1 MKELICVVFA
11 LGPGPIMNFKD
22 NWSSRSL
29 AYPDEYLP
37 WNVLQDLPNV
47 LHHNYPG
54 VIYKH
59 MLYCFKCTVTL
70 LNINPS
76 IIMEYDRHAVIVL

>member
-1 MKELICVVFA
+1 MKELIFVVFA
-11 LGPGPIMNFKD
+11 LGSSPIMNFKD

-37 WNVLQDLPNV
+37 WNVLRNLPNV
-47 LHHNYPG
+47 LHDKYPG

-59 MLYCFKCTVTL
+59 MLHCFKWTVTL
-70 LNINPS
+70 LNIIPS
-76 IIMEYDRHAVIVL
+76 IIMEL